1 MSTRLDVQ
9 TSIQMY
15 LNNPTY
21 YTPQDMN
28 DSIQDGVDEICA
40 FSGCIWAS
48 ATIPFTANKS
58 YYDMITLMPNYIG
71 VVAIFNNTIKRWLI
85 PTSLRK
91 LDQDRIDWETALGT
105 PFYFAPVSHR
115 YVAIY
120 KKPGAASYGDMF
132 VFYRAAAPTLGDLTN
147 IPIPEDHITAVENYC
162 VADLFEQNQEF
173 TKSSERLKSYIDD
186 LEQLRIYIRNK
197 RMPDRLPSLK

>member
-1 MSTRLDVQ
+1 
-9 TSIQMY
+9 
-15 LNNPTY
+15 
-21 YTPQDMN
+21 MN

-48 ATIPFTANKS
+48 ATVAFSAGKS
-58 YYDMITLMPNYIG
+58 YYDLLTALPNYIG

-105 PFYFAPVSHR
+105 PYYFIPVNHR

-120 KKPGAASYGDMF
+120 KKPGAAGYGNMF
-132 VFYRAAAPTLGDLTN
+132 VFYRAAAPILADGTN
-147 IPIPEDHITAVENYC
+147 IPIPDDHLTCLENYC
-162 VADLFEQNQEF
+162 VTDLFEQNQEF
-173 TKSSERLKSYIDD
+173 TKGGDRLEAYIKD
-186 LEQLRIYIRNK
+186 LEQLRIYMHNK